1 MHQLSL
7 DLPST
12 GVELCVPSGAVIL
25 LVARGATGGPG
36 QETPGTWLAPES
48 RSTHLPFS
56 IQAPATLN
64 FPLLTQTSPFANAIY
79 FLLFAGMSSSQ
90 CLMKARSSIMNK
102 WSFPFF
108 QSVWI
113 PICSVSHKRRL
124 SPRMTGL
131 APNPRQWQHLL
142 GKIKSWVQ

>member
-56 IQAPATLN
+56 IQVPATLN

-79 FLLFAGMSSSQ
+79 FLLFAFYV
-90 CLMKARSSIMNK
+90 LKYIE
-102 WSFPFF
+102 
-108 QSVWI
+108 
-113 PICSVSHKRRL
+113 
-124 SPRMTGL
+124 
-131 APNPRQWQHLL
+131 
-142 GKIKSWVQ
+142 